1 MQKTELLQ
9 LTSDAALRIDDDCRG
24 ELIVSDLQFA
34 RLLIGRLNKLCADE
48 GVLTLLEQLI
58 EHRVPVID
66 AVAEHPTIQC
76 SPTDEGGYACGLL
89 GVLNGIAGI
98 RPDHWGYVAGVFN
111 DKTGALERFEV
122 LEDETVRKFRN
133 GDEE

>member
-1 MQKTELLQ
+1 M
-9 LTSDAALRIDDDCRG
+9 SVDDRAFA
-24 ELIVSDLQFA
+24 ELIVE
-34 RLLIGRLNKLCADE
+34 RLNKICVDE

-89 GVLNGIAGI
+89 GVLNGITGAK
-98 RPDHWGYVAGVFN
+98 PNHWGYVAGVFN
-111 DKTGALERFEV
+111 DQTGALERFEV
-122 LEDETVRKFRN
+122 LQEPN
-133 GDEE
+133 GL